1 MSPEGVEC
9 HRIEG
14 FLSVDALLA
23 QLELG
28 IGKVW
33 FKQEKYA
40 EAEKRFRAVAQKYPS
55 TEAAPE
61 AVYWAGVSAYKA
73 SNDAS
78 KLSETQQILQGKYP
92 LSEWARKA
100 VVWAK
105 QPA

>member
-1 MSPEGVEC
+1 MSPDGVEC
-9 HRIEG
+9 HRIDG
-14 FLSVDALLA
+14 FLPVDDLLA

-33 FKQEKYA
+33 FKQEKYG

-73 SNDAS
+73 SNDAT
-78 KLSETQQILQGKYP
+78 KLNETQQVLQAKYP
-92 LSEWARKA
+92 ASEWARKA
-100 VVWAK
+100 MVWAK
-105 QPA
+105 EPA

>member
-1 MSPEGVEC
+1 MSPEGAEC

-14 FLSVDALLA
+14 FLSVDDLLA

-55 TEAAPE
+55 TETAPE

-73 SNDAS
+73 SNDAT